1 MLVLQRKSDEKIDIF
16 ASKSDHI
23 QVIVLKVVGDKVR
36 LGFKAADSTE
46 IYRAEITLAIA
57 QREQGEAAVA

>member
-1 MLVLQRKSDEKIDIF
+1 MLVLQRKSDERIDIF
-16 ASKSDHI
+16 ASAPDHI
-23 QVIVLKVVGDKVR
+23 EVTVLKIVGDKVR
-36 LGFKAADSTE
+36 LGFKAAGSTE